1 MCLLTFRIERSL
13 SRLLEH
19 LFMKNVKFAL
29 VSKGKV
35 HSCGQKLEIYSTFI
49 FMKNTPRKVSG
60 DVLVP
65 SYLVFANSP

>member
-1 MCLLTFRIERSL
+1 MCLLTFRIEKKPFQTIRTSV
-13 SRLLEH
+13 
-19 LFMKNVKFAL
+19 MKNVKFAL

-49 FMKNTPRKVSG
+49 FMKNTPRIVSG